1 MTERKT
7 IDRKA
12 LIVEAARKSLTMFG
26 YKATTMDVVS
36 KLAGVGKG
44 TIYTFF
50 ATKEELFGE
59 IMRQLTQEMKA
70 IVVERIVDSRSFFDN
85 LTDALHGVLQ
95 FRETHELVIKLTQEL
110 RELGT
115 PAVREALTELENAV
129 LLFIEKEVQK
139 AQDKG
144 DIRRMDP
151 KLTAFMMIRMY
162 VTLAIDWSAQHQ
174 PLTREEVEEQF
185 TSLFRYGICPAGMQ
199 GEPDTGAGAVP
210 SGS

>member
-7 IDRKA
+7 VDRKA
-12 LIVEAARKSLTMFG
+12 LIIEAARKSLAMFG

-70 IVVERIVDSRSFFDN
+70 IVVDRIDESRSFFDN

-95 FRETHELVIKLTQEL
+95 FRETHELVVKLSQEL

-115 PAVREALTELENAV
+115 QPVREALLELENAV
-129 LLFIEKEVQK
+129 LLFIEREVRG

-144 DIRRMDP
+144 EIRRMDP

-162 VTLAIDWSAQHQ
+162 LTLAVDWSAQHE
-174 PLTREEVEEQF
+174 PLSREEVEEQF
-185 TSLFRYGICPAGMQ
+185 TSLFRYGICPASVQ
-199 GEPDTGAGAVP
+199 G
-210 SGS
+210 SG